1 MSKLLSVFVVE
12 DTFSEISDV
21 GVTLRGVMREI
32 ICPSETVEVK
42 VEVARVLIRVADE
55 SVMLVDALFIDTGVV
70 IGKVGSPCVLMSWGV
85 CPRVTEDEEH
95 GRSGNC
101 HLGEFII
108 CRTIYNHEKREQLIW
123 NKIDNKML
131 IVKIKTY
138 KL

>member
-1 MSKLLSVFVVE
+1 MSVFVVE

-21 GVTLRGVMREI
+21 GVTLWGVMREI

-70 IGKVGSPCVLMSWGV
+70 IGKVGSPVCTDGMGSMSAGYG
-85 CPRVTEDEEH
+85 RRREH

-101 HLGEFII
+101 HLG
-108 CRTIYNHEKREQLIW
+108 
-123 NKIDNKML
+123 
-131 IVKIKTY
+131 
-138 KL
+138 

>member
-85 CPRVTEDEEH
+85 CPRVTED
-95 GRSGNC
+95 
-101 HLGEFII
+101 GESTGGVVTAILE
-108 CRTIYNHEKREQLIW
+108 NLSSAEQYITTKKE
-123 NKIDNKML
+123 NNEYGTKEI
-131 IVKIKTY
+131 TRC
-138 KL
+138 